1 MEVEM
6 KNSYGIFESIFQIFG
21 LRFAVRKSVAIA
33 LWSLCFIGLVDT
45 VNAQTIVSLDQ
56 AVQRIA
62 VGIEDRLEK
71 DAKIVILDVNV
82 TSKRLS
88 DHIIDELTALF
99 INRGKL
105 IVVDRKNL
113 NLINEEMTF
122 QTSGEVSDESMQSI
136 GQKLGAQSIIAG
148 TGEDMGDYYRL
159 RFRTLE
165 VVSARVQSLL
175 AENVNKADPQFG
187 RLIQGQSFLNMKRFT
202 FGVTLGAG
210 FGAYSLDDIKDDYF
224 EAGVTSPTAFLVSIH
239 GAYNVNPLFAI
250 QAELNIMVN
259 NGVIINGEDKY
270 LYWGDGHI
278 EEDGSLYNPTLKE
291 SEINDVYTYT
301 SLDVP
306 ILARFNF
313 RPTPPLLIGV
323 LVGPYI
329 SLPLGD
335 LKNEFHYPNFSQK
348 NDSRDDKI
356 SNVMF
361 GVLVGVKVGYNLGP
375 GYITG
380 DMRFLNDFNPI
391 AADYWGERDVK
402 MFTRRVFAV
411 TAGYELWF

>member
-21 LRFAVRKSVAIA
+21 LRFAVRKLIAIA
-33 LWSLCFIGLVDT
+33 LWTLCFIGLVDT

-62 VGIEDRLEK
+62 VGIENRLEK
-71 DAKIVILDVNV
+71 DAKIVIFDVNV
-82 TSKRLS
+82 SSKRLS

-99 INRGKL
+99 VNSGKL

-113 NLINEEMTF
+113 SLINEEMTF

-136 GQKLGAQSIIAG
+136 GQKLGAQSIITG

-175 AENVNKADPQFG
+175 TENVNKADPQFG

-202 FGVTLGAG
+202 FGATLGAG
-210 FGAYSLDDIKDDYF
+210 FGAYSLDDIKDDYL
-224 EAGVTSPTAFLVSIH
+224 EAALTSQTAFLASIH
-239 GAYNVNPLFAI
+239 GAYNINPLFAI

-259 NGVIINGEDKY
+259 NGVIINGIDNA
-270 LYWGDGHI
+270 LYQDGVYDDNGI
-278 EEDGSLYNPTLKE
+278 ELYDPTWTE
-291 SEINDVYTYT
+291 SEINDVFTYT
-301 SLDVP
+301 SLDIP

-313 RPTPPLLIGV
+313 RPIPTLLIGV

-335 LKNEFHYPNFSQK
+335 LKNEFHYPNFSQM

-356 SNVMF
+356 LNVMF
-361 GVLVGVKVGYNLGP
+361 GVLAGVKVGYNLGP
-375 GYITG
+375 GYITV

-391 AADYWGERDVK
+391 AADYWGERNVK
-402 MFTRRVFAV
+402 MFTRRVFV
-411 TAGYELWF
+411 LTAGYEFWF